1 LHPSLDPYAAFR
13 PRAGKT
19 AEHYGQIGVNP
30 RQSQYKRIYT
40 QKIAVAEAKQGD
52 AVQVHYTG
60 KLEDGTVFD
69 TSQDREPLEFTIG
82 EDRVIPGFESAV
94 LGMEPGDSKTQELGP
109 DDAYGQRREDMVMEL
124 DRGQIPEDLDPEVG
138 QQLHLRMEDGQRVP
152 VVITKLGEES
162 VTIDANHPLAGK
174 KLIFDIEL
182 ISIGEDG
189 EDEGGNIIT
198 P

>member
-1 LHPSLDPYAAFR
+1 M
-13 PRAGKT
+13 
-19 AEHYGQIGVNP
+19 
-30 RQSQYKRIYT
+30 
-40 QKIAVAEAKQGD
+40 AEAKQGD

-94 LGMEPGDSKTQELGP
+94 LGMEPGDSKTQELPP